1 MNEERRKHPR
11 RSCELTVPFTVGG
24 LESKESG
31 KLFLYGDTIDISA
44 TGLCIT
50 TDYPLEPGQ
59 VLSFGNQRLVAVVK
73 WGGKLDNS
81 YRVGIKFI

>member
-11 RSCELTVPFTVGG
+11 RPWELTVPFSIGG
-24 LESKESG
+24 VDNRESG
-31 KLFLYGDTIDISA
+31 KRFLHGDTVDISA

-50 TDYPLEPGQ
+50 TDHPLEPGQ
-59 VLSFGNQRLVAVVK
+59 VLSFGSQRLVAVVK
-73 WGGKLDNS
+73 WGKKVDQS

>member
-11 RSCELTVPFTVGG
+11 RPWELTIPFSVAGVDNT
-24 LESKESG
+24 ESG
-31 KLFLYGDTIDISA
+31 KLFLNGDTVDISA

-50 TDYPLEPGQ
+50 TDHPLEPGQ
-59 VLSFGNQRLVAVVK
+59 VLSFGSQRLVAVVK
-73 WGGKLDNS
+73 WGKKVDQS